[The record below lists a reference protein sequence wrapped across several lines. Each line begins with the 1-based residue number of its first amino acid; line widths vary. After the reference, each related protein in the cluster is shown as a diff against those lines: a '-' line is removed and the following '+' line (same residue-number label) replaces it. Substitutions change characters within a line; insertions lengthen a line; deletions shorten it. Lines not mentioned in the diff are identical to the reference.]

1 MISPAEGQQEAIR
14 SITRLQRI
22 LEASKLLNST
32 LDLAELTGIILK
44 IVGDEL
50 GIDRGTVFVLDRS
63 RQVLRSLVAQGM
75 EGKAMMLPVGK
86 GIAGFVAATGQTI
99 DIPNAYA
106 DTRFDAS
113 FDANS
118 GYSTKDIYCMPIIN
132 RMGEIVGVLEL
143 MNRARPLIQEDEQ
156 FLSGV
161 SVHIGLALENAQLHR
176 EILEKRK
183 MEQELRLAR
192 EIQQKFY
199 PRIPESFG
207 GVEISA
213 SSEMCEA
220 VGGDY
225 LGYFPFEDGRFL
237 LILGDVSGK
246 GIGAALVMSSLH
258 AACRALVR
266 HVQKI
271 ELGAQWEF
279 LRDVFGRVRWNAGNV
294 FDRWRWDPAGYVDG
308 VGMELGAKTFAGR
321 LSLSVSGIGHRA
333 WPRVELDLG
342 LPF

>member
-14 SITRLQRI
+14 SIARLQRI

-44 IVGDEL
+44 IVGDVL

-143 MNRARPLIQEDEQ
+143 MNRAMPLDRK
-156 FLSGV
+156 
-161 SVHIGLALENAQLHR
+161 SV
-176 EILEKRK
+176 
-183 MEQELRLAR
+183 
-192 EIQQKFY
+192 
-199 PRIPESFG
+199 
-207 GVEISA
+207 V
-213 SSEMCEA
+213 
-220 VGGDY
+220 
-225 LGYFPFEDGRFL
+225 
-237 LILGDVSGK
+237 
-246 GIGAALVMSSLH
+246 
-258 AACRALVR
+258 
-266 HVQKI
+266 
-271 ELGAQWEF
+271 
-279 LRDVFGRVRWNAGNV
+279 
-294 FDRWRWDPAGYVDG
+294 
-308 VGMELGAKTFAGR
+308 
-321 LSLSVSGIGHRA
+321 
-333 WPRVELDLG
+333 
-342 LPF
+342 